1 MDSWSN
7 KGIEM
12 HDTTSIY
19 KMCKTCLDC
28 NDMRQQHSL

>member
-7 KGIEM
+7 KGIAM
-12 HDTTSIY
+12 HDTTFTY

-28 NDMRQQHSL
+28 NNMRQHSL